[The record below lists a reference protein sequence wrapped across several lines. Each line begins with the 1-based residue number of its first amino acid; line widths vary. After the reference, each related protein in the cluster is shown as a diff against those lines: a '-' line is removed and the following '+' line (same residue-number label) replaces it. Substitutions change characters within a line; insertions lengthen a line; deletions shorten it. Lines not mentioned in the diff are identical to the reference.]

1 MPGPARD
8 DPDPPVRL
16 RHGLQQGEQHDAV
29 DTGVD
34 MDTERCFRGNWM
46 EVDVLIHIHGV
57 LRYSWYRLFVGA
69 NRTINT
75 ERMTMFT
82 DDKYRNLNDNAINY
96 RAMSIFTFALA
107 FSGFTSFQIWFLSH
121 QNSQFPAL
129 PTKPSK

>member
-1 MPGPARD
+1 MKYPARGGDIGGAGLVPRPAGD

-57 LRYSWYRLFVGA
+57 LR
-69 NRTINT
+69 
-75 ERMTMFT
+75 
-82 DDKYRNLNDNAINY
+82 
-96 RAMSIFTFALA
+96 
-107 FSGFTSFQIWFLSH
+107 
-121 QNSQFPAL
+121 
-129 PTKPSK
+129 